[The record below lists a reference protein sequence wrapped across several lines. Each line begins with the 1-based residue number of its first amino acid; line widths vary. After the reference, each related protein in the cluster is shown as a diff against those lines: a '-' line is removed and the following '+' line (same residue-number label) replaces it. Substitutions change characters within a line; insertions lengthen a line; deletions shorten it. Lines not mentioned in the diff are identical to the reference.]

1 MLKNLFV
8 KLKTSA
14 GNAPESMRTD
24 ERKRS
29 VKGSSTAELAAKLLI
44 APTALMQLSPAEALI
59 VVSYMTPR
67 KIAQGTTFIREGD
80 KADTGYMVLLLE
92 GEVTVEN
99 ITVSRREPVTVTVLG
114 PGSLIGEMG
123 LVDGQARLASCTAT
137 SAVRCANLSRAALEK
152 LSADDPATAAKLML
166 AVSSR
171 IADRL
176 RDTTEKLKLYSQLV
190 LAMQQEIDHL
200 MPTPRELIGRSKP
213 PR

>member
-14 GNAPESMRTD
+14 GNAPESMRPD

-29 VKGSSTAELAAKLLI
+29 VKGSSTAALAAKLLI
-44 APTALMQLSPAEALI
+44 APTALMQLSPEEALI
-59 VVSYMTPR
+59 VVSYMSPR
-67 KIAQGTTFIREGD
+67 KIARGTTFIKEGD
-80 KADTGYMVLLLE
+80 KTDTGYMVLLLE

-137 SAVRCANLSRAALEK
+137 TAVRCANLSRAALEK
-152 LSADDPATAAKLML
+152 LSADDPATAAKLIL

-190 LAMQQEIDHL
+190 LAMQQEIDHM

>member
-29 VKGSSTAELAAKLLI
+29 VKGSSTAELAARLLI
-44 APTALMQLSPAEALI
+44 APTALMQLSPKEALI
-59 VVSYMTPR
+59 VVSYMSPQ
-67 KIAQGTTFIREGD
+67 KIARGTTFIKEGD
-80 KADTGYMVLLLE
+80 KTDTGYMVLLLE

-137 SAVRCANLSRAALEK
+137 TAVRCANLSRAALEK